1 MLETLLA
8 QWGYEVTSFGDGL
21 QAYKALD
28 SLPPPQIA
36 ILDWLMPGMDGL
48 ELCQKL
54 RTSSRDG
61 MYIILLTGRNEKND
75 LIRSLHAGA
84 DDYITKPFNPD
95 ELRARMRVGERI
107 LTLQQQRVEQET
119 ARYVKELEQAVV
131 ELRLSRSRLVRVQEE
146 VRRAIAE
153 ELHGNVQTRMYMLY
167 LRLQDALHRVPPSQE
182 DLAAELREIAQDLD
196 SLREKEIRQLSH
208 RLHPSIIKLGLG
220 AGLRSLRDQ
229 CERSITVDL
238 DIGPEVVAM
247 ETVGKSAIPLNVRLG
262 LYRVAE
268 EALSNT
274 IKHAQATRAR
284 VELGTSPDG
293 SKLCLA
299 VEDNGRGFVPDPTRR
314 GLGLNAIADYMGAIG
329 GSFEVISA
337 PGQGTRITAT
347 VSLQAATGQDASSSP
362 DAGAPLAL
370 QSLA

>member
-1 MLETLLA
+1 M
-8 QWGYEVTSFGDGL
+8 
-21 QAYKALD
+21 QAYKALETA
-28 SLPPPQIA
+28 PAPQIA

-54 RTSSRDG
+54 RIAARDG

-75 LIRSLHAGA
+75 LIRGLHAGA
-84 DDYITKPFNPD
+84 DDYITKPFNPE

-131 ELRLSRSRLVRVQEE
+131 ELRLSRSRLVVVQED
-146 VRRAIAE
+146 VRQAIAE

-167 LRLQDALHRVPPSQE
+167 LRLQDALHRVPPALE
-182 DLAAELREIAQDLD
+182 GLAAELQEIARELD
-196 SLREKEIRQLSH
+196 SLRDKEIRQLSH

-229 CERSITVDL
+229 YERSIQVEL

-247 ETVGKSAIPLNVRLG
+247 ETVGKSSIPLNVRLG

-274 IKHAQATRAR
+274 IKHAQATSAR
-284 VELGTSPDG
+284 VELVTSPDG
-293 SKLCLA
+293 GKLCLT
-299 VEDNGRGFVPDPTRR
+299 VEDNGKGFVPDPSRR

-337 PGQGTRITAT
+337 PGQGTRITAIA
-347 VSLQAATGQDASSSP
+347 SLEPATYQDMGGRPQAH
-362 DAGAPLAL
+362 APLAL
-370 QSLA
+370 QSLS